1 MVART
6 SSGARYRVGIDVGGT
21 FTDLTLVSEPDGDLA
36 IWKVPS
42 TPTDPSEGMLLG
54 ISEALA
60 QIGADPAAITYLAHG
75 TTVAT
80 NILLERRGARIALMT
95 TQGFRDIL
103 EVARGRWPSSY
114 DLDADKP
121 EPLVSRALSYEVPER
136 MLFDGSVLVP
146 LDEAAVAEIAV
157 SLTAEGVTS
166 VAVSLLHAYA
176 NPAHERRVREL
187 IAEHA
192 PDIKVSLSSDI
203 LPEYRE
209 YERTLTTAANAYLL
223 PRMAQYLGSL
233 IERVREA
240 GIRVDPLINSSSGG
254 LLPVMTAVEKPV
266 LTVMS
271 GPSAGVV
278 GALDVG
284 RRAGLENLITFD
296 MGGTSTDV
304 ALVDGGV
311 LPVATSK
318 DLGGLALAVPT
329 ADVVSIGAGGG
340 SIARIDDGGLLKVGP
355 ESAGAAPGPAC
366 YMRGGTLP
374 TVTDAMMVLG
384 YLNEEYLLGGR
395 MKVDRGAAETAVQEH
410 IAGPLSITVEE
421 AALGILDVT
430 RSNIEQAILVV
441 SVRRG
446 FDPRDFSLLAYG
458 GAGPQHAAALA
469 ANLAVSQV
477 IIPYAPGTLC
487 AQGLLASD
495 MRTDYS
501 KTARFSASAGSGRTL
516 HAVAAELD
524 EHAETW
530 FESSEIPREQRVLQR
545 SVDMRYVGQH
555 HQLSIPLNGMLED
568 DDWDALNAAFN
579 VQHHRLY
586 GHSTIAPTEIV
597 AVRLAAIGRVARLL
611 NEAAV
616 SDSATMA
623 APEPIGSRRV
633 SFARGE
639 APMTAAVYE
648 RANLRAGEIIV
659 GPAIIEQMDTTT
671 VILPRQQAVV
681 DAGMNLVLDLPAA
694 ETA

>member
-1 MVART
+1 MTDVAASPRF
-6 SSGARYRVGIDVGGT
+6 RVGIDVGGT
-21 FTDLTLVSEPDGDLA
+21 FTDLTLVPEPAGTVTT
-36 IWKVPS
+36 WKVPS
-42 TPTDPSEGMLLG
+42 TPADPSEAMLLG
-54 ISEALA
+54 ISEALS
-60 QIGADPAAITYLAHG
+60 QVGAESGAIAYLAHG

-80 NILLERRGARIALMT
+80 NILLERRGARIALIT

-136 MLFDGSVLVP
+136 MLFDGSVHTP
-146 LDEAAVAEIAV
+146 LDESAVVDLAAL
-157 SLTAEGVTS
+157 LTDERVTS
-166 VAVSLLHAYA
+166 VAVSLLHGYA
-176 NPAHERRVREL
+176 NPAHERRIREL
-187 IAEHA
+187 LAQHA
-192 PDIKVSLSSDI
+192 PDVAVSLSSDI

-209 YERTLTTAANAYLL
+209 YERTLTTAANAYLM

-233 IERVREA
+233 VGRVRDA
-240 GIRVDPLINSSSGG
+240 GIPVDPLINSSSGG
-254 LLPVMTAVEKPV
+254 LLPVTTAATKPV

-311 LPVATSK
+311 LPVAKSK

-355 ESAGAAPGPAC
+355 ESAGATPGPAC
-366 YMRGGTLP
+366 YARGGTLP

-384 YLNEEYLLGGR
+384 YLNEKHLLGGR
-395 MKVDRGAAETAVQEH
+395 MKVDRSAAERVVQEH
-410 IAGPLSITVEE
+410 VAGPLGISIVE

-430 RSNIEQAILVV
+430 RSNIEQAILIV

-469 ANLAVSQV
+469 ANLAVSSV
-477 IIPYAPGTLC
+477 IIPFAPGTLC

-501 KTARFSASAGSGRTL
+501 KTAHFAARAGSGPLLRD
-516 HAVAAELD
+516 VSAELD
-524 EHAETW
+524 EHAAKW
-530 FESSEIPREQRVLQR
+530 FEASGISRERRVLQR

-555 HQLSIPLNGMLED
+555 HQLSIPLNGTLED
-568 DDWDALNAAFN
+568 DNWDDLNTAFN
-579 VQHHRLY
+579 LQHHRLY
-586 GHSTIAPTEIV
+586 GHSTIAATEI
-597 AVRLAAIGRVARLL
+597 GRAHV
-611 NEAAV
+611 
-616 SDSATMA
+616 
-623 APEPIGSRRV
+623 
-633 SFARGE
+633 
-639 APMTAAVYE
+639 
-648 RANLRAGEIIV
+648 
-659 GPAIIEQMDTTT
+659 
-671 VILPRQQAVV
+671 
-681 DAGMNLVLDLPAA
+681 
-694 ETA
+694 